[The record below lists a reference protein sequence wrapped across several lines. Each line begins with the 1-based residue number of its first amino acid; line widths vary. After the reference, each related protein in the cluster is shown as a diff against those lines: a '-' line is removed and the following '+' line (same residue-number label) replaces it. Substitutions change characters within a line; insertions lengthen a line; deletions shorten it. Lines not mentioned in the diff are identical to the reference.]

1 MDIFIFFGG
10 LAFAIYVL
18 AKMILS
24 KGRPSPPPPK
34 YSDQHPPRTEP
45 QARAP
50 RPEPKE
56 NALRTPPR
64 TSSHIETSTPAV
76 GRFDPEHAR
85 AAEPK
90 LYTVSGRAYV
100 IDGDTIRVQKTQIR
114 LFGIDAPEL
123 NHPYGVKAKWAMVN
137 LCKGQVITAEITA
150 VDEYGRTVAK
160 CTLPDGRDLSAEMVK
175 QGMAIDWSKYSGGI
189 YRSMETPD
197 ARKKLWLAD
206 ARQKGRMHV
215 WEKFE
220 AQQTRRKNQ

>member
-1 MDIFIFFGG
+1 M
-10 LAFAIYVL
+10 
-18 AKMILS
+18 
-24 KGRPSPPPPK
+24 
-34 YSDQHPPRTEP
+34 
-45 QARAP
+45 
-50 RPEPKE
+50 
-56 NALRTPPR
+56 RTP
-64 TSSHIETSTPAV
+64 AG

-85 AAEPK
+85 ATEPK

-123 NHPYGVKAKWAMVN
+123 NHPYGVRAKWAMVN